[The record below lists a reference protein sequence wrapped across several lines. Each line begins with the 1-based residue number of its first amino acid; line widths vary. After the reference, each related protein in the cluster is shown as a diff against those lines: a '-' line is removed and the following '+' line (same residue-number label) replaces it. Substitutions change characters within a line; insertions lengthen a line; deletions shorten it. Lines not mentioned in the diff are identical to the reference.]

1 MKNPLTKRLPKE
13 FLGEFGKYFAVFIF
27 MTATIGFISGF
38 LVAAGSM
45 IKAYDDSFEKY
56 NVENGHFVLGDEAN
70 DTLISKIEKED
81 VTIYSDYYIEE
92 DTDHDLDSK
101 IDSTLRIFGERK
113 KINKVC
119 LLEGKMPEKQ
129 DEIAIDRMYAD
140 NNEITVGDTIKVS
153 EKRLTV
159 TGLIALSDYSTM
171 YSDNNDMMFDATMF
185 GVAVMTNTGFESM
198 GDVHIKYSYAWKYD
212 EEPEDSKEEKEV
224 SEALAKVISKEAVI
238 DVFLPRYINKAINF
252 AGDDLG
258 SDKPMMTVLLYILI
272 VILAFVFSVTINHT
286 VAKEAAVIGTLRA
299 SGYTK
304 SEIFRHYLTIPLLV
318 TLLACLVGNVLG
330 YTIFKDVAANM
341 YLGSYSLTTYVTV
354 WNGEAFF
361 KTTVIPMII
370 MLITTSISLAGKLSF
385 SPLQFI
391 RRDLTKYNRKKAVRL
406 PHFKFFTRFRIRI
419 ILQNIS
425 SYITLFVGILFA
437 NLILLFGM
445 IMGPLLDRYGDDA
458 IEYMKAK
465 YQYILKAPVEIK
477 NEQAE
482 HYCVTTLKMQ
492 DDYYDEEDINVYG
505 LVEDGAYYDMELPEE
520 GVVITSDMAEK
531 YGLKEGDIIVLK
543 EDYGDEL
550 YAFKVSDIL
559 HYPTS
564 LSIYMSEK
572 AFIEEF
578 EKEEGY
584 FNGYFS
590 NEKLEYDLDESYI
603 AACITEDDLTK
614 LSRQMNISMGNMF
627 GMVNVFAV
635 ILFAL
640 LIYLLTK
647 LILEKN
653 TISIS
658 MVKILGYENGEIGR
672 LYLIASIWVVII
684 SILLS
689 FVINTWFFRYI
700 LIIFMKGFGG
710 WFTFFVGTDTY
721 IKMFLMG
728 IGTYLVVAML
738 QFLKI
743 KKIPMDEALKNVE

>member
-1 MKNPLTKRLPKE
+1 MKNPLTKRLPRE
-13 FLGEFGKYFAVFIF
+13 FLDEFGKYLAIFIF

-45 IKAYDDSFEKY
+45 IKAYDDSFDKY
-56 NVENGHFVLGDEAN
+56 NVENGHFVLRDEA
-70 DTLISKIEKED
+70 DDALITKIEKED

-92 DTDHDLDSK
+92 DTDHDLDGD

-119 LLEGKMPEKQ
+119 LIEGKMPQQQ

-140 NNEITVGDTIKVS
+140 NNGITVGDTIQVS
-153 EKRLTV
+153 EEKLTV
-159 TGLIALSDYSTM
+159 TGLIALPDYSTM

-185 GVAVMTNTGFESM
+185 GVAVMTDAGFENM

-212 EEPEDSKEEKEV
+212 EEPEDSEEEKEV
-224 SEALAKVISKEAVI
+224 SEDLAKVITKEAEI
-238 DVFLPRYINKAINF
+238 EVFLPRYINKAINF

-258 SDKPMMTVLLYILI
+258 KDKPMMTVLLYILI

-304 SEIFRHYLTIPLLV
+304 GEIFRHYLAIPLLV
-318 TLLACLVGNVLG
+318 TLLACLIGNVLG
-330 YTIFKDVAANM
+330 YSVFKDVAADM

-361 KTTVIPMII
+361 KTTVIPMIL
-370 MLITTSISLAGKLSF
+370 MLITTSISLARKLSF

-391 RRDLTKYNRKKAVRL
+391 RRDLTKHKGKKAVRL

-419 ILQNIS
+419 ILQNFS
-425 SYITLFVGILFA
+425 GYITLFVGILFA

-445 IMGPLLDRYGDDA
+445 IMGPLLDRYRDDA

-465 YQYILKAPVEIK
+465 YQYILKAPVEIE
-477 NEQAE
+477 NDQAE
-482 HYCVTTLKMQ
+482 QYCVTTLKMQ
-492 DDYYDEEDINVYG
+492 DDYYDEEEINVYG
-505 LVEDGAYYDMELPEE
+505 LVKDSEYYDMKLPEE
-520 GVVITSDMAEK
+520 GVVITSDIAEK
-531 YGLKEGDIIVLK
+531 YGLEKGDFMVLK
-543 EDYGDEL
+543 EDYGNGL
-550 YAFKVSDIL
+550 YAFEVSDIL

-564 LSIYMSEK
+564 LSIYMSEE

-590 NEKLEYDLDESYI
+590 NEKLEDELDEKYI
-603 AACITEDDLTK
+603 AACITEEDLTK
-614 LSRQMNISMGNMF
+614 LSRQMDVSMGDMF
-627 GMVNVFAV
+627 GMINVFAV

-653 TISIS
+653 TTSIS

-672 LYLIASIWVVII
+672 LYLIASVWVVII

-689 FVINTWFFRYI
+689 FVINTWLFQYI

-710 WFTFFVGTDTY
+710 WFTFFIGIDTY
-721 IKMFLMG
+721 VKMFLMG

-738 QFLKI
+738 QLWKI